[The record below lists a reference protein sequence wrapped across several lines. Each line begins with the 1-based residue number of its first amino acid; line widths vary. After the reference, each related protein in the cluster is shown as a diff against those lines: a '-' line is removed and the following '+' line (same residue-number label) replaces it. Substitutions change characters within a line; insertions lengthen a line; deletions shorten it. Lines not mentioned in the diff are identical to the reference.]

1 MTMHNHTVSSA
12 GSKTR
17 KRKRIGRGDASGNG
31 SYSGK
36 GMKGQKSRSG
46 GGVRPGFE
54 GGQLPLIKRLPSLMF
69 EGGQLPLIKRLPSL
83 RGFTNIFKTQYHAVN
98 LDTILKMYP
107 NGGDVSPGTLVETG
121 VLKDQKLPL
130 KVLGR
135 GEINVN
141 LKVSAHKFTKSAK
154 QKIETAG
161 GTIQVIE

>member
-1 MTMHNHTVSSA
+1 MTMQNHTLSSA

-46 GGVRPGFE
+46 GGVRPG
-54 GGQLPLIKRLPSLMF
+54 F

-121 VLKDQKLPL
+121 VLKDQKFPL

-154 QKIETAG
+154 EKIETAG

>member
-1 MTMHNHTVSSA
+1 MTMQNHTLSSA

-54 GGQLPLIKRLPSLMF
+54 GGQLPLIKRLPSL
-69 EGGQLPLIKRLPSL
+69 

-107 NGGDVSPGTLVETG
+107 NGGDVSPGPLVETG

>member
-1 MTMHNHTVSSA
+1 MTMQKQTLSSE

-36 GMKGQKSRSG
+36 GMKGQNSRTG
-46 GGVRPGFE
+46 GGVRPG
-54 GGQLPLIKRLPSLMF
+54 F

-98 LDTILKMYP
+98 LDTILKVHP
-107 NGGDVSPGTLVETG
+107 DGGEVSLETLVENG

-141 LKVSAHKFTKSAK
+141 LKVSAHKFTKSARE
-154 QKIETAG
+154 KIETAG

>member
-1 MTMHNHTVSSA
+1 MTMQNHTLSSA

-17 KRKRIGRGDASGNG
+17 KRKRICRGDASGNG

-46 GGVRPGFE
+46 GGVRPG
-54 GGQLPLIKRLPSLMF
+54 F

>member
-1 MTMHNHTVSSA
+1 MTMQNHTLSSA

-46 GGVRPGFE
+46 GGVRPG
-54 GGQLPLIKRLPSLMF
+54 F

-135 GEINVN
+135 VEIKVN

>member
-1 MTMHNHTVSSA
+1 MQNHSLSSA

-46 GGVRPGFE
+46 GGVRPG
-54 GGQLPLIKRLPSLMF
+54 F

-154 QKIETAG
+154 EKIETAG

>member
-1 MTMHNHTVSSA
+1 MTMQNHTLSSA

-46 GGVRPGFE
+46 GGVRPG
-54 GGQLPLIKRLPSLMF
+54 F

-154 QKIETAG
+154 EKIETAG
-161 GTIQVIE
+161 GTTQVIE